1 MSMFRGLLRIESNAA
16 GRENEIGNM
25 VPQTCIKVFFQKA
38 YRAQTE
44 KEFRLS
50 LIGGRQKTLVNEDGI
65 GVRDYAKAP
74 AF

>member
-1 MSMFRGLLRIESNAA
+1 MFRGLLHIESHAA

-25 VPQTCIKVFFQKA
+25 EPQTCIKVFFQKA
-38 YRAQTE
+38 YRAHTE

>member
-1 MSMFRGLLRIESNAA
+1 MSMFRGLLHIESHAA

-44 KEFRLS
+44 KGVSPFINWRTPKDP
-50 LIGGRQKTLVNEDGI
+50 RQ
-65 GVRDYAKAP
+65 
-74 AF
+74 

>member
-1 MSMFRGLLRIESNAA
+1 MSMFRGLLHIESHAA

-25 VPQTCIKVFFQKA
+25 VPQLASKYSFRKPTGLKPK
-38 YRAQTE
+38 